1 MDTEKSKT
9 TCDICGA
16 SNDKSA
22 LFCGICGNK
31 LKSKDEPINEVNPSL
46 QEDPIDE
53 VQLDFEDEPNSEIK
67 IIGLGSAIRLGF
79 TNYFNFN
86 GRSSRAEYWWWILF
100 YILTSMVPLIGPFI
114 NLILIIATISLT
126 TRRLH
131 DIGKTGWWQLIFIFM
146 YILLFVLLIPFFIA
160 TAIIGIVAFIIWF
173 ILFLTIT
180 IWWIR
185 WMATRGN
192 FGPNKFGPDSN
203 YYY

>member
-100 YILTSMVPLIGPFI
+100 YILTSIVPLIGPFI
-114 NLILIIATISLT
+114 NLILIIPTISLT
-126 TRRLH
+126 ARRLH
-131 DIGKTGWWQLIFIFM
+131 DIGKTGWWQLIIIFNNYL
-146 YILLFVLLIPFFIA
+146 YIYTIIYSIISIFYCSSHYRNSCIYNLVYSFFNNNNL
-160 TAIIGIVAFIIWF
+160 V
-173 ILFLTIT
+173 
-180 IWWIR
+180 
-185 WMATRGN
+185 
-192 FGPNKFGPDSN
+192 DSLDG
-203 YYY
+203 YKR